1 MSCGVCGS
9 TREQKF
15 ESEVTIHFPKLKDID
30 KHPMVLAPELFIC
43 LDCGRAEFV
52 IPGGKLARLAEA
64 DAIP

>member
-1 MSCGVCGS
+1 VSCGVCGS

-30 KHPMVLAPELFIC
+30 KQPMVLAPELLVC

-52 IPGGKLARLAEA
+52 VHGDKLARLGETNAV
-64 DAIP
+64 P